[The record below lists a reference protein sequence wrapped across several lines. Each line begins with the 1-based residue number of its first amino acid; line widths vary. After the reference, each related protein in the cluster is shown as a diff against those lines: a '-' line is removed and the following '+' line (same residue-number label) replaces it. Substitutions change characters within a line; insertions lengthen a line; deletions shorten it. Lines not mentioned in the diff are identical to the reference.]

1 MASNEGNEAINTEKT
16 FDGSLENFQPVT
28 EQPFVSSSLV
38 QQQGEPVSSYNV
50 PEGSES
56 AKDNDQSPGMSF
68 QILSN
73 FILYVSFCHLWN
85 RRIEI
90 LTVPLNRNFLK

>member
-16 FDGSLENFQPVT
+16 FDGNLENFQPIT
-28 EQPFVSSSLV
+28 EQSFVSHSLV

-50 PEGSES
+50 PEGSET
-56 AKDNDQSPGMSF
+56 AKDNDQSPGMRF

-73 FILYVSFCHLWN
+73 FILYVSFHHLWN

-90 LTVPLNRNFLK
+90 LTVLLNRGFLK